1 MASVWVTWR
10 PTSRRSE
17 YRGWGLVPHPA
28 IVAGAAA
35 AALSPYITRVY
46 APHFLPIKSCTIAR
60 LCYYTHMDLEEYED
74 EMNEQEG
81 EEALFFSGYIDWELW
96 R

>member
-10 PTSRRSE
+10 PTPRRSE
-17 YRGWGLVPHPA
+17 DRGGGLVPHPA

-35 AALSPYITRVY
+35 AALSPYIARVY
-46 APHFLPIKSCTIAR
+46 APHVLPIKSCTIAR
-60 LCYYTHMDLEEYED
+60 LCYYTHMDLEEYE
-74 EMNEQEG
+74 EMLDAQEA
-81 EEALFFSGYIDWELW
+81 EEMDTLCNYIDWELW